1 MPRTVAR
8 TLVNRLFDYADE
20 LPVSCSDLGMLPE
33 GLARIDGAPCR
44 HLLTRAVDVNVT
56 RQDLERSHG
65 HLVVVASRYDKTVSL
80 CIEACQLRPA
90 ATTVDELRLL
100 VSQTLTDFGLEAVID
115 A

>member
-1 MPRTVAR
+1 
-8 TLVNRLFDYADE
+8 
-20 LPVSCSDLGMLPE
+20 
-33 GLARIDGAPCR
+33 
-44 HLLTRAVDVNVT
+44 LLTRAVDVNVT

-100 VSQTLTDFGLEAVID
+100 VSQTLIDFGLEAVID